1 MLLIDTQ
8 ERETAAEQAD
18 RLYRAQRRRQR
29 LRDAGLFTGI
39 LAIVAGILL
48 AVLLAPR
55 GPLGGG
61 GEDSDHEATAAG
73 SSTAVAAAPTAAEAK
88 GVKFE
93 KFERVDPALP
103 AIPPGAVKR
112 FKVDVYEHV
121 TKVSDDLAPTEVWSY
136 AINGVEHRGTGVSE
150 PMVVE
155 VGDRVKIDL
164 VNGSSERMNV
174 RMPHSIDYHSSEVNP
189 GEAFKTIPP
198 GGKHSFE
205 FTAKHPGV
213 FMYHCATDPVLHHTG
228 AGMVGAMI
236 VKPKGLEPVDREL
249 WINQQE
255 FYIGKPGGVADME
268 KMQAKQPD
276 VIAFNGYAGQYK
288 KEPIAVKKGERIRM
302 FVLNSGP
309 SIWSAF
315 HVIGTVFDTTMIE
328 GVEGHHAQ
336 TVNLAPSQGG
346 WVEFTL
352 DEEGTYPFVTHAFG
366 DMVKGSVGILAT
378 ENAPHAG
385 MKH

>member
-8 ERETAAEQAD
+8 ERETAAEQAN

-73 SSTAVAAAPTAAEAK
+73 GSTAVAAAPTAAEAK

-112 FKVDVYEHV
+112 FKIDVYEHV
-121 TKVSDDLAPTEVWSY
+121 TKVSADLAPTEVWSY

-164 VNGSSERMNV
+164 INGSSERMNV

-205 FTAKHPGV
+205 FTAKHPA
-213 FMYHCATDPVLHHTG
+213 CSCTTARATRSCTT
-228 AGMVGAMI
+228 
-236 VKPKGLEPVDREL
+236 
-249 WINQQE
+249 
-255 FYIGKPGGVADME
+255 PGPA
-268 KMQAKQPD
+268 
-276 VIAFNGYAGQYK
+276 
-288 KEPIAVKKGERIRM
+288 
-302 FVLNSGP
+302 
-309 SIWSAF
+309 WSAPRSSSRRTWSRSTASC
-315 HVIGTVFDTTMIE
+315 GSTSRSSTSASRAARPTCRRCR
-328 GVEGHHAQ
+328 
-336 TVNLAPSQGG
+336 PSSP
-346 WVEFTL
+346 T
-352 DEEGTYPFVTHAFG
+352 
-366 DMVKGSVGILAT
+366 
-378 ENAPHAG
+378 
-385 MKH
+385 

>member
-1 MLLIDTQ
+1 MFLLEGTETKRPSADD
-8 ERETAAEQAD
+8 ERRTE
-18 RLYRAQRRRQR
+18 RRRER
-29 LRDAGLFTGI
+29 LREAALFAGTLSIVVGI
-39 LAIVAGILL
+39 LFGALL
-48 AVLLAPR
+48 AASGR
-55 GPLGGG
+55 LGEGDDG
-61 GEDSDHEATAAG
+61 SDSPAHVSGNAAI
-73 SSTAVAAAPTAAEAK
+73 AAAPTAAEAK

-93 KFERVDPALP
+93 PFERVSPDLP
-103 AIPPGAVKR
+103 ATPVGAVKR

-136 AINGVEHRGTGVSE
+136 AINGVEHRGTGVSA

-155 VGDRVKIDL
+155 VGDKVRIDL
-164 VNGSSERMNV
+164 VNGSSERMHV

-189 GEAFKTIPP
+189 GEAFKTIAP
-198 GGKHSFE
+198 GQEHSFE
-205 FTAKHPGV
+205 FVAKHPGV

-236 VKPKGLEPVDREL
+236 VKPKNLAPVDREL
-249 WINQQE
+249 WITQQE
-255 FYIGKPGGVADME
+255 FYIGKPGGQADMR

-276 VIAFNGYAGQYK
+276 VIAFNGYAAQYK
-288 KEPIAVKKGERIRM
+288 THPIGVKKGERIRM
-302 FVLNSGP
+302 FVMNAGP

-315 HVIGTVFDTTMIE
+315 HVIGTVFDKTMVE
-328 GVEGHHAQ
+328 GVEGAHAQ
-336 TVNLAPSQGG
+336 TINLAPSQGG

-366 DMVKGSVGILAT
+366 DMVKGSVGVLAT
-378 ENAPHAG
+378 ENAPGGA

>member
-8 ERETAAEQAD
+8 EHTETSELAAA
-18 RLYRAQRRRQR
+18 RAYRAERRRQH
-29 LRDAGLFTGI
+29 LRDVGLVTGI
-39 LAIVAGILL
+39 LAIVAGIVL
-48 AVLLAPR
+48 AALLAPR
-55 GPLGGG
+55 GLLGDD
-61 GEDSDHEATAAG
+61 GEDSDAVATAAG
-73 SSTAVAAAPTAAEAK
+73 AAAVAPAPTAAEAK

-93 KFERVDPALP
+93 KFERVDPDLP
-103 AIPPGAVKR
+103 AIPAGAVKR

-164 VNGSSERMNV
+164 VNGSSERMRV
-174 RMPHSIDYHSSEVNP
+174 RMPHSIDFHSSEINP

-198 GGKHSFE
+198 GGEHSFE
-205 FTAKHPGV
+205 FTAEHPGV

-236 VKPKGLEPVDREL
+236 VKPKNLAPVDREL

-255 FYIGKPGGVADME
+255 FYIGKPGGVADMK
-268 KMQAKQPD
+268 KMQAKHPD
-276 VIAFNGYAGQYK
+276 VIAFNGYAAQYK
-288 KEPIAVKKGERIRM
+288 KEPIVVKKGERIRM

-315 HVIGTVFDTTMIE
+315 HVIGTVFDTTHIE
-328 GVEGHHAQ
+328 GVVGHHAQ

-352 DEEGTYPFVTHAFG
+352 DEDGTYPFVTHAFG
-366 DMVKGSVGILAT
+366 DMVKGSVGVLAT
-378 ENAPHAG
+378 EHAPGAG

>member
-1 MLLIDTQ
+1 MLLIDTDNRRASA
-8 ERETAAEQAD
+8 EEEAA
-18 RLYRAQRRRQR
+18 RIYRAERRRQR
-29 LRDAGLFTGI
+29 LRDAGLVLGI
-39 LAIVAGILL
+39 LAIVASIPLI
-48 AVLLAPR
+48 VLFSPR
-55 GPLGGG
+55 GPLGDDSH
-61 GEDSDHEATAAG
+61 DSDAAA
-73 SSTAVAAAPTAAEAK
+73 AVANSAVAPAPTAAEAK

-103 AIPPGAVKR
+103 AIPPGTVKR

-164 VNGSSERMNV
+164 VNGSSARMSV

-189 GEAFKTIPP
+189 GAAFKTIPP
-198 GGKHSFE
+198 GGEHSFE
-205 FTAKHPGV
+205 FVAKHPGV

-236 VKPKGLEPVDREL
+236 VKPKNLAPVDREL

-255 FYIGKPGGVADME
+255 FYIGKPGGQADMQ

-276 VIAFNGYAGQYK
+276 VIAFNGYAAQYK
-288 KEPIAVKKGERIRM
+288 TDPIAVEKGEKIRM

-315 HVIGTVFDTTMIE
+315 HVIGTVFDKTNIE
-328 GVEGHHAQ
+328 GVVGRHAQ

-366 DMVKGSVGILAT
+366 DMVKGSVGVLAT
-378 ENAPHAG
+378 EHAPHAG

>member
-61 GEDSDHEATAAG
+61 GEDSDHEATATEG
-73 SSTAVAAAPTAAEAK
+73 STAVAAAPTAAEAK

-198 GGKHSFE
+198 GGRHSFE

-236 VKPKGLEPVDREL
+236 VKPKDLAPVDREL

-366 DMVKGSVGILAT
+366 DMVKGSVGVLAT